1 MRALPALSL
10 EYFGSTA
17 DGNTALPTE
26 AGAIG
31 AEGASF
37 LAVVVGAGAAGAAGA
52 AAGVASAPHWDL
64 RKSFHFW
71 LPNVPASLAAL
82 YFALHSCMVSAWL
95 GVVAANAAKP
105 ATATAHNIFARKVIL
120 GLPLRIGS
128 WDTILAEPATPDKVA
143 TSTPL
148 KI

>member
-17 DGNTALPTE
+17 EGNTALPTE
-26 AGAIG
+26 AGANG
-31 AEGASF
+31 EAAGASL
-37 LAVVVGAGAAGAAGA
+37 LAVVAAGAAGA
-52 AAGVASAPHWDL
+52 AAGVASAAHWAL

-71 LPNVPASLAAL
+71 PFSVPASLAAL
-82 YFALHSCMVSAWL
+82 YFALHSCIVSAWL
-95 GVVAANAAKP
+95 GAVAANAAKP
-105 ATATAHNIFARKVIL
+105 ATAAAHNNFARKVIL

-128 WDTILAEPATPDKVA
+128 WNTILAEPATPDKVA